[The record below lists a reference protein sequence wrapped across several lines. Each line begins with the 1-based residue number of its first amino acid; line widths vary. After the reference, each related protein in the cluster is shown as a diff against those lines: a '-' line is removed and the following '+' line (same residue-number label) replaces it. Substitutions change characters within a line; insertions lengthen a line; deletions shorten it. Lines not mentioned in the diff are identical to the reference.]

1 MNPPKRI
8 ARKVLA
14 TAKNYKCLTKII
26 VAITWVVAAVSSGR
40 KTDLYD
46 AGSRH

>member
-8 ARKVLA
+8 ARKVLT

-46 AGSRH
+46 AGIHR